1 MPLHNR
7 WARMAAAGFGLALIL
22 QPVLAQQPQPK
33 EPEEIRRVIRIH
45 DNGQEQTLEITQK
58 DGKILLNGKPI
69 EEASQADKALYEQF
83 KEDEITV
90 QDRKIRIFRD
100 GNRNEDLIFES
111 MPKRG
116 YLQRDT
122 IRVRSYRREGDDD
135 TIREERMPNEDVRVF
150 RWRSG
155 KPLEEDEEVTEEREL
170 PRIRL
175 PKVRMN
181 WDGLE
186 NLRGNVYVWGQDGG
200 LDELTGDLRMN
211 LEDLRGGKY
220 GDVARLEREAR
231 NLARDLKSAK
241 PSEKANIERQLTRKL
256 NEIFDLKQEI
266 RRDNIER
273 LEERLESE
281 KANLRERERNRKDM
295 VERRKQELVH
305 GEDPMEW

>member
-58 DGKILLNGKPI
+58 DGKIFLNGKPL

>member
-135 TIREERMPNEDVRVF
+135 TLFPGMDFEKHDTNVIGLGPLDVL
-150 RWRSG
+150 S
-155 KPLEEDEEVTEEREL
+155 TREL
-170 PRIRL
+170 EVLALLGQGLSAAEIAEVLHRSVKTINTHRESIGKKLKIDDRVKLAAGALRAGLRL
-175 PKVRMN
+175 T
-181 WDGLE
+181 DA
-186 NLRGNVYVWGQDGG
+186 
-200 LDELTGDLRMN
+200 
-211 LEDLRGGKY
+211 
-220 GDVARLEREAR
+220 ARAR
-231 NLARDLKSAK
+231 
-241 PSEKANIERQLTRKL
+241 
-256 NEIFDLKQEI
+256 
-266 RRDNIER
+266 
-273 LEERLESE
+273 
-281 KANLRERERNRKDM
+281 
-295 VERRKQELVH
+295 V
-305 GEDPMEW
+305 